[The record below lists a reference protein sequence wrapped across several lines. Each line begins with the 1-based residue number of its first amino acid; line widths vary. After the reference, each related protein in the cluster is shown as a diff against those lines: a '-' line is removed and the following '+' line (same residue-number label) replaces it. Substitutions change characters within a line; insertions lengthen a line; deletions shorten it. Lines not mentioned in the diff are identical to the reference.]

1 MRTEWKSI
9 KIEKKTDWRETNGT
23 SRNKKLSNRN
33 QTLSGQVKQNIRHRL
48 WDLEKSEVRSK
59 ESIQNATKRVK
70 AIANIYK
77 SFRDEIEWLQ
87 KKVCG
92 KSTNKSTEMMNIKFR
107 ILVTCRMECSIRS
120 CGHM

>member
-1 MRTEWKSI
+1 MR
-9 KIEKKTDWRETNGT
+9 
-23 SRNKKLSNRN
+23 
-33 QTLSGQVKQNIRHRL
+33 
-48 WDLEKSEVRSK
+48 LEKSEVRSK

-77 SFRDEIEWLQ
+77 SFRDVIEWLQ

-92 KSTNKSTEMMNIKFR
+92 KSTNKSTEMLNIKFR
-107 ILVTCRMECSIRS
+107 ILVTCGMECSIRS